1 MAEGQQSGAEP
12 AGAPGAAAPAPK
24 APEKSGAWREGRK
37 WFLTTFLVLLVLVII
52 VVLYALKFRPME
64 FFYVLF

>member
-1 MAEGQQSGAEP
+1 MAEPSRAAKEP
-12 AGAPGAAAPAPK
+12 TG
-24 APEKSGAWREGRK
+24 WRRTLREGRR
-37 WFLTTFLVLLVLVII
+37 WFLTTFLVLLILAII